1 MVKKKAVFLAE
12 AADETIGKVYDAAN
26 QAALDELVEW
36 LPVPVNRANIAA
48 LGEQLAEVEVA
59 FATWGIPMLTEA
71 EIRQFLPRLQIVFY
85 GAGTVKHF
93 APAYFA
99 SGVRVVSA
107 WAANAV
113 PVAEYT
119 VAQIILANKGFFA
132 VARPGLFNDA
142 AARARASQYP
152 GNYRAKVGLLGAG
165 MIGRKVIELLR
176 SYQLEIAV
184 FDPFLP
190 EEQARL
196 LGVRKAELNDIFA
209 SCDIISNHLANV
221 PETVGL
227 LTGQHF
233 RLMLPHAAFIN
244 TGRGQQVDEHGL
256 AEAMAQCPTRTALL
270 DVTYPEPLPADSPLL
285 ALPNVW
291 ITPHIAGSMSGEVA
305 RMGAYMAEECARYVD
320 GRPLRYEVTADML
333 ATMA

>member
-1 MVKKKAVFLAE
+1 MGKKKAIFLAE
-12 AADETIGKVYDAAN
+12 TADEMIGKVYDAASR
-26 QAALDELVEW
+26 AAMAELVDL
-36 LPVPVNRANIAA
+36 LPGPINRANAAA

-59 FATWGIPMLTEA
+59 FATWGIPILTEA
-71 EIRQFLPRLQIVFY
+71 EIRQFMPRLQIIFY

-93 APAYFA
+93 ASACFA

-119 VAQIILANKGFFA
+119 VAQIILANKGYFA
-132 VARPGLFNDA
+132 VARAGLSNDA
-142 AARARASQYP
+142 AARARLAPYP

-165 MIGRKVIELLR
+165 MIGSKVIELLR

-196 LGVRKAELNDIFA
+196 LGVRKAELDDIFA
-209 SCDIISNHLANV
+209 SCDVISNHLANV

-227 LTGQHF
+227 LAGEHF
-233 RLMLPHAAFIN
+233 RLMRPHAVFIN
-244 TGRGQQVDEHGL
+244 TGRGQQVDEPGL
-256 AEAMAQCPTRTALL
+256 TEAMAQCPTRTALL
-270 DVTYPEPLPADSPLL
+270 DVTHPEPLAADSPLL
-285 ALPNVW
+285 VLPNVW

-320 GRPLRYEVTADML
+320 GQPLKYEVTAGML